1 MLLKQSR
8 YSGAGKPAPFPCY
21 NESMSS
27 VSDLQKRAWD
37 NKVKH
42 DFNLDNVEREF
53 CLLEGEVSEA
63 YLAWL
68 RKEDGLG
75 SELADVFIYLAGIAE
90 MNGIDL
96 ESEILAKMAINEK
109 RVYKRNEAGILIK
122 DE

>member
-1 MLLKQSR
+1 
-8 YSGAGKPAPFPCY
+8 
-21 NESMSS
+21 MSN

-42 DFNLDNVEREF
+42 GFNLDNVERDF

>member
-1 MLLKQSR
+1 
-8 YSGAGKPAPFPCY
+8 
-21 NESMSS
+21 MSN

-42 DFNLDNVEREF
+42 GFNLDNVEREF

-96 ESEILAKMAINEK
+96 ESEILAKMEINEK
-109 RVYKRNEAGILIK
+109 RKYKRVNGILVK
-122 DE
+122 DES

>member
-1 MLLKQSR
+1 
-8 YSGAGKPAPFPCY
+8 
-21 NESMSS
+21 MSS
-27 VSDLQKRAWD
+27 VSEFQKRAWD
-37 NKVKH
+37 NKIKH
-42 DFNLDNVEREF
+42 GFNLDNVEREF

-96 ESEILAKMAINEK
+96 ESEILAKMEINEK
-109 RVYKRNEAGILIK
+109 RKYKRVNGILVK
-122 DE
+122 DES